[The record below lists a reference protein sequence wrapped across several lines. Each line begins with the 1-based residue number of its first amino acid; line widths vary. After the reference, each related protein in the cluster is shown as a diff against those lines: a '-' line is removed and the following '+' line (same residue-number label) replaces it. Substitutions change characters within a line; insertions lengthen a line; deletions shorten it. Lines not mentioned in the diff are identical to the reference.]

1 MDKRKGF
8 LNIAVSV
15 LCQVLTMVTAILVK
29 RVLIDQCGN
38 DINGLNTLYLSI
50 VGFLSIAELGVGSA
64 ISFCM
69 YKPIV
74 EGDVAY
80 TAALYRLFRGVYLGI
95 GGIIWVI
102 GLGVTPFVHH
112 FVKYYQLMDVD
123 LHLAFMLMLLSVV
136 ITYWYG
142 PKMSLINAH
151 KNNYITS
158 AITSGGTILQS
169 VLQITVLL
177 LTRSFICYLLCRI
190 ASNLCQG
197 IVVNIIARKQHNNIL
212 CHKADLSILDR
223 VEIIKNVKAMF
234 MHKIGTLLVNS
245 SDNIIISVYIG
256 ANALGSYSNYNT
268 ILVSVTNLIALMFTS
283 LTSVFGHL
291 YAASGKE
298 TTHRYSNLFHVLNFC
313 LGCVIYLGF
322 YAIINDLVMLLF
334 GAEMLKSEIVFVITF
349 NAFIQF
355 MRKSVLAFRDA
366 TGTFY
371 NDRWKPAIEGVVNV
385 ILSILFVEL
394 GWGIAGVLIATII
407 TNLLICHIIE
417 PYVLYKHAFDT
428 PPTKYYLANYGLI
441 GLFFVALVVLHV
453 CMQDTNSLLGDLFTN
468 GFMSVGISAAVCLP
482 VILLSKTARQTLF
495 KKLKGRKRYAA
506 ND

>member
-8 LNIAVSV
+8 LNITVSI

-29 RVLIDQCGN
+29 RILIDQCGN
-38 DINGLNTLYLSI
+38 DVNGLNTLYLSI

-74 EGDVAY
+74 EGNVAY
-80 TAALYRLFRGVYLGI
+80 TAALYRLFRSVYLGI
-95 GGIIWVI
+95 GGVIWVI
-102 GLGVTPFVHH
+102 GLGITPFVHH

-123 LHLAFMLMLLSVV
+123 LHFTFMLMLLSVV

-169 VLQITVLL
+169 VLQIAVLL
-177 LTRSFICYLLCRI
+177 LTHSFVWYLVCRI
-190 ASNLCQG
+190 VSNLCQG
-197 IVVNIIARKQHNNIL
+197 IVVTAIARKQHSNIL

-223 VEIIKNVKAMF
+223 FEIIKNIKAMF
-234 MHKIGTLLVNS
+234 MHKVGTLLVNS
-245 SDNIIISVYIG
+245 ADNIIISIYIG

-268 ILVSVTNLIALMFTS
+268 ILVSVTNLMALMFTS
-283 LTSVFGHL
+283 LTSVLGHL
-291 YAASGKE
+291 YAESGKD
-298 TTHRYSNLFHVLNFC
+298 TTKRYSDLFHVLNFC

-334 GAEMLKSEIVFVITF
+334 GAEMLSATIVFVITF
-349 NAFIQF
+349 NAFVQF

-371 NDRWKPAIEGVVNV
+371 NDRWKPAIEGVINV
-385 ILSILFVEL
+385 ILSIAFVEI
-394 GWGIAGVLIATII
+394 GWGIAGVLAATVI

-428 PPTKYYLANYGLI
+428 TPKKYYMTNYGLI
-441 GLFFVALVVLHV
+441 GLFFVALAVLHG
-453 CMQDTNSLLGDLFTN
+453 CMQDTNNLLGDLFTN
-468 GFMSVGISAAVCLP
+468 GFISVGISAAVCVP
-482 VILLSKTARQTLF
+482 VILLSKTARQTLLQ
-495 KKLKGRKRYAA
+495 KLKGRKRYATK
-506 ND
+506 D